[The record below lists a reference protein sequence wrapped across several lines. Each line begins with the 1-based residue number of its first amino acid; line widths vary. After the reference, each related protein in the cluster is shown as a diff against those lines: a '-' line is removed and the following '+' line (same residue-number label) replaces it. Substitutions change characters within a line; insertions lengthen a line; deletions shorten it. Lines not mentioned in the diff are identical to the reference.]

1 MLLVARRK
9 QQLNTEMGRKHISG
23 DVGLMTFDKDSQS
36 PSLLFLWT
44 SRDVF
49 SMLSKWIWHQS
60 VRAGKGWKGIASA
73 YCSLL
78 RLNRKRNWLEDKLT
92 YDRVLHG
99 PTELRALPAHARNL
113 QFMIDGPFGNF
124 YYEENIN
131 LFHGESLPACLFAR
145 PVEKNLERR
154 RRTSEKFCG
163 IFQRKNVIRK

>member
-60 VRAGKGWKGIASA
+60 VRAGWDGNGSQVPIVASYDLIVSVIDWKISWHTIG
-73 YCSLL
+73 
-78 RLNRKRNWLEDKLT
+78 
-92 YDRVLHG
+92 LH
-99 PTELRALPAHARNL
+99 T
-113 QFMIDGPFGNF
+113 
-124 YYEENIN
+124 
-131 LFHGESLPACLFAR
+131 
-145 PVEKNLERR
+145 VRR
-154 RRTSEKFCG
+154 RFEFCPPTPVICNLWSMDRLGLSITRKYKFIFMAKVRLLVCSASEGKLEAEKKKWKVLWHFSKKE
-163 IFQRKNVIRK
+163 FDP